1 MNYFFRVN
9 IQYCSSFVVC
19 FNIDGCF
26 CFSFYVFLS
35 LKCEQC
41 GWIS

>member
-19 FNIDGCF
+19 FNIDEVQD
-26 CFSFYVFLS
+26 SNARELQWTI
-35 LKCEQC
+35 K
-41 GWIS
+41 